1 MVELRVCPEC
11 NKAFFKGLDRGY
23 AICSHCRYVLW
34 DQRGEERTEGEI
46 EASFFIEGREVPA
59 RVTDFSPSGLKVVFA
74 SLLEPLPDSA
84 ILDVNVDEL
93 GLHQPA
99 KRVWQAKA
107 GNKAVAAGL
116 KLLEAKKRK

>member
-46 EASFFIEGREVPA
+46 EASFFIEGREVPVRLA
-59 RVTDFSPSGLKVVFA
+59 DFSSSGLKVVFA
-74 SLLEPLPDSA
+74 SLLESLPDSA

-99 KRVWQAKA
+99 ETVWQKKA
-107 GNKAVAAGL
+107 GKKAVVVGL
-116 KLLEAKKRK
+116 KLLGAKKRQ